1 MSRARLTP
9 PVAAGL
15 ALSLGGPVL
24 VPFVSGPFAGASAA
38 AQSIAGQLMLWALL
52 GALVAIVLGWE
63 RRPLAS
69 LELRPLRAASVL
81 WGLAAAAVLVYAV
94 VPLASGVVRALGL
107 AGFERGL
114 SAVLALPLWLRVVA
128 VLTGG
133 IVEEVL
139 YRGHAITRVAHV
151 TGSRALAAAL
161 SVAIFALAHGPL
173 WGPGPVVS
181 FLFSGGFL
189 AAFFLWRRD
198 LLANVVAHV
207 TVDALGLVFAPTAG
221 AGRWID

>member
-1 MSRARLTP
+1 M
-9 PVAAGL
+9 AAGL

-24 VPFVSGPFAGASAA
+24 VPFASERFTGPSAA

-52 GALVAIVLGWE
+52 GGIVAIVLGWE
-63 RRPLAS
+63 RRRLAS

-81 WGLAAAAVLVYAV
+81 SGLAAAAVLVYAV
-94 VPLASGVVRALGL
+94 VPLASRFVAALGL
-107 AGFERGL
+107 AGFEGGL
-114 SAVLALPLWLRVVA
+114 STVLAWPLWLRALA

-133 IVEEVL
+133 LAEEVL
-139 YRGHAITRVAHV
+139 YRGYAITRLASL
-151 TGSRALAAAL
+151 TGSATLAAAL
-161 SVAIFALAHGPL
+161 SVAIFAVAHGPL

-207 TVDALGLVFAPTAG
+207 AVDGLGLVFALA
-221 AGRWID
+221 ASE